1 MKKKGTI
8 ALLLAMIMVFS
19 LCACGGGD
27 GKVSTDSLAYGDEIE
42 FGSYEQN
49 NNTEDG
55 SEPIKWVVTDFLGED
70 YVILTSVYGLDVQ
83 PYNTENKSVT
93 WETCSLRK
101 WLNEDFYNSAFSEE
115 EKTAM
120 SEVNLE
126 NPDNSFDGSKGG
138 ADTLDL
144 VWIFNEYDAR
154 NYIEIT
160 EINEGQVATT
170 AYVQSMDIKNV
181 APYWLRSPNAGS
193 STVKDKY
200 SASVAWDDSN
210 FGEIYSYVTIPRVV
224 RPAIVLK
231 VAKDIKVTSCGYSF
245 FEDDAA
251 EIVDEI
257 EVLDPEIG
265 MTKNEVLES
274 TWGEPDDVNI
284 DEYEWGTEEQWVYD
298 GKGYIYFENGIVD
311 AIQHR

>member
-1 MKKKGTI
+1 MKKKGI
-8 ALLLAMIMVFS
+8 VALLFSMVMVFS

-83 PYNTENKSVT
+83 PYNTENKAVT

-101 WLNEDFYNSAFSEE
+101 WLNEDFYNSAFNEE
-115 EKTAM
+115 EQAAM
-120 SEVNLE
+120 SKVNLE
-126 NPDNSFDGSKGG
+126 NPDNSYDGSKGG

-144 VWIFNEYDAR
+144 VWIYNEYDAR

-170 AYVQSMDIKNV
+170 EYVQAMGIEDVSS
-181 APYWLRSPNAGS
+181 YWLRSPNAGS
-193 STVKDKY
+193 SAMKDVY
-200 SASVAWDDSN
+200 TASVAWDDSN
-210 FGEIYSYVTIPRVV
+210 FGEIYGKVTDENVV
-224 RPAIVLK
+224 RPVIVLK
-231 VAKDIKVTSCGYSF
+231 ISKDIKVTSCGYSF
-245 FEDDAA
+245 FEDDGA
-251 EIVDEI
+251 EIVDAI

-274 TWGEPDDVNI
+274 TWGEPDDVNV

-298 GKGYIYFENGIVD
+298 AKGYIYFENGIVN